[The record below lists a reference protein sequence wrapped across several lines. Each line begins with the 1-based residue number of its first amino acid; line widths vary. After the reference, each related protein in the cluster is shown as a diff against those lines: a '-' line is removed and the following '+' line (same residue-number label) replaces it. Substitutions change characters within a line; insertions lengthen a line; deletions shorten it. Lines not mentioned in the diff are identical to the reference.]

1 MDNYKIYEAA
11 DLIYHF
17 FWHEYC
23 DWYLEFSKSDIK
35 NPDTRKTLKL
45 TLYKL
50 LQLMHPFM
58 PFISEEIFQKIK
70 PDDNPFLLRTEF
82 PSFSSDLVFTEEF
95 SNVELMKKI
104 IIETRKTR
112 TENKIDPNRKVNV
125 FLKTES
131 EKEKKVLEKNVKYFN
146 FLTKSA
152 KTEIVTDFSNLSRG
166 FRGVCL
172 NWEIL
177 LPFDSEEDRLNELTR
192 LKKELEKLKNQVN
205 NLEKKLSNES
215 FVNKAPDSVVS
226 NFKKNL
232 RENIEKRDKIR
243 KTINDLS

>member
-1 MDNYKIYEAA
+1 
-11 DLIYHF
+11 
-17 FWHEYC
+17 
-23 DWYLEFSKSDIK
+23 
-35 NPDTRKTLKL
+35 
-45 TLYKL
+45 
-50 LQLMHPFM
+50 MHPFM
-58 PFISEEIFQKIK
+58 PFISEEIYQKIK

-95 SNVELMKKI
+95 SDVELMKKI
-104 IIETRKTR
+104 ITETRKTR

-131 EKEKKVLEKNVKYFN
+131 EKEKKVLENNMKYFN

-152 KTEIVTDFSNLSRG
+152 RTEIVSDFSNLSRG

-177 LPFDSEEDRLNELTR
+177 LPFDSEEDRLNELVR
-192 LKKELEKLKNQVN
+192 LKKESEKLKNQLN

-215 FVNKAPDSVVS
+215 FIDKAPESVVT
-226 NFKKNL
+226 NFKKNFQ
-232 RENIEKRDKIR
+232 ENIDKRDKIQ